1 MPPSAF
7 DTILGLIGD
16 RIRKEDTNFRKA
28 IPPDVRL
35 ALTIRFLAAGKTL
48 RSVSY
53 NFLTSRST
61 CCEIIPEVCSALWEV
76 LGPVYVACPK
86 QPEQWKKIATEFE
99 ERWNVPNCVG
109 AIDGKHITIECPS
122 LSGSLHRNYKGSFSK
137 SLLAIS
143 DAKYRFLYVEVG
155 HHGSESDGGI
165 FARSKIQQLIVSG
178 EQGLPFPTAV
188 GEEGELPYYLV
199 GDEAFPLK
207 PYLMRPY
214 PRKSM

>member
-28 IPPDVRL
+28 IPLDVRL
-35 ALTIRFLAAGKTL
+35 AL
-48 RSVSY
+48 
-53 NFLTSRST
+53 
-61 CCEIIPEVCSALWEV
+61 
-76 LGPVYVACPK
+76 
-86 QPEQWKKIATEFE
+86 
-99 ERWNVPNCVG
+99 
-109 AIDGKHITIECPS
+109 AI
-122 LSGSLHRNYKGSFSK
+122 
-137 SLLAIS
+137 
-143 DAKYRFLYVEVG
+143 RFLYVEVG

-165 FARSKIQQLIVSG
+165 FARSKIQQPIVSG
-178 EQGLPFPTAV
+178 EQGLPSPTAV

>member
-7 DTILGLIGD
+7 DAILGLLGD

-35 ALTIRFLAAGKTL
+35 ALAIRFLAAEEML

-53 NFLTSRST
+53 NFLTARST
-61 CCEIIPEVCSALWEV
+61 RCEIIPEVCSALWEV

-122 LSGSLHRNYKGSFSK
+122 LSGQP
-137 SLLAIS
+137 A
-143 DAKYRFLYVEVG
+143 
-155 HHGSESDGGI
+155 SELQGI
-165 FARSKIQQLIVSG
+165 FQQV
-178 EQGLPFPTAV
+178 
-188 GEEGELPYYLV
+188 LV
-199 GDEAFPLK
+199 GN
-207 PYLMRPY
+207 
-214 PRKSM
+214 